1 MKKVFLFL
9 FLEISFTGLLVF
21 AGKTLASEGT
31 IELES
36 VTGAPYRCFAA
47 SIRMQNLEYR
57 IPMTCINLIYPAD
70 ENIFNYIL
78 WATPSAGGN
87 PLKLGA
93 LGLGRGEYKTKTSFS
108 SLFVTTESNKDT
120 KTPSGRVV
128 MRGDIDEITFLK
140 EATTPTPETEAG
152 EEITAGE
159 EEGQIEEAP
168 TQELTTRQKLGIALR
183 RAGIAALFALVALIG
198 LIFVITRSRG

>member
-9 FLEISFTGLLVF
+9 FLGISFTGLLVF

-128 MRGDIDEITFLK
+128 MRGDIDD
-140 EATTPTPETEAG
+140 G
-152 EEITAGE
+152 CM
-159 EEGQIEEAP
+159 
-168 TQELTTRQKLGIALR
+168 RSIALAVHGVKTI
-183 RAGIAALFALVALIG
+183 RAYIG
-198 LIFVITRSRG
+198 FPKKVRKVH